1 MLRLAYLTDVNTKLL
16 YPLQG
21 EPVFVNIYSPY
32 QRRDRWGM
40 QMTLAYL
47 LPPTPNYPEYPYSID
62 LYFKG
67 VNKRG
72 GILC

>member
-1 MLRLAYLTDVNTKLL
+1 MLRLTYLPDVNTRLL

-47 LPPTPNYPEYPYSID
+47 FPPTPDYPEYPHSID

-72 GILC
+72 NVLC

>member
-1 MLRLAYLTDVNTKLL
+1 MLRLTYVPDVNTRLL

-32 QRRDRWGM
+32 QRRGRWGM
-40 QMTLAYL
+40 QMTMTYL
-47 LPPTPNYPEYPYSID
+47 LPPTPDYPEYPNSAY
-62 LYFKG
+62 LYFDG

-72 GILC
+72 KVLC